1 MHKQFEKLK
10 SGFVADSN
18 PDHGTRDVWLARLA
32 DMIRDNT
39 EAIVA
44 AVSEDFG
51 HRTPVETQFGET
63 ANALMDIAH
72 TRKKLKKWMRADKR
86 PVGTNFI
93 PARAEVRFQPKGVVG
108 VISPWNY
115 PFSMAINPSIGALAA
130 GNRVMIKPSELTP
143 KTSELIQKLIA
154 EYFDDDVMG
163 VITGG
168 PEVAQEFTAL
178 PFDHVLFTGSTR
190 VGSLVMQAA
199 AKNLTPVTLELG
211 GKSPTLIDE
220 TYNMQKAVEKIASG
234 KLFNSGQTCIAP
246 DYVLVPKS
254 READF
259 IAKFTE
265 TARKF
270 YPSIHDNPDYTAII
284 SEGHFSRLSGLLE
297 DAREKGATITEV
309 YPEETGSSSNIRK
322 MPPKV
327 VSNVNDDMAIM
338 REEIFGPLLP
348 VVGYETPQ
356 DALAYV
362 NDRPHPLAMYGFSND
377 KGFVENLLHDT
388 IAGGVSINDTLM
400 HIVQN
405 DLPFGGV
412 GPSGMG
418 SYHGFDGFRTFS
430 HAKSVF
436 HQSGINARSLM
447 YPPYGKTMD
456 RLLKMLG

>member
-1 MHKQFEKLK
+1 MQTKFDKLK
-10 SGFVADSN
+10 TAHAANSN
-18 PDHGTRDVWLARLA
+18 PDHATRDTWLARLA
-32 DMIRDNT
+32 DMVRENT

-51 HRTPVETQFGET
+51 HRSAVETQFGET
-63 ANALMDIAH
+63 ANALMDIKH
-72 TRKKLKKWMRADKR
+72 TRKHLKKWMRNEKR

-93 PARAEVRFQPKGVVG
+93 PARAEVRYQPKGVVG

-143 KTSELIQKLIA
+143 KTSDLLQELIGK
-154 EYFDDDVMG
+154 YFDDDVMT
-163 VITGG
+163 VVTGG
-168 PEVAQEFTAL
+168 PEVAQEFTTL
-178 PFDHVLFTGSTR
+178 PFDHILFTGSTR

-211 GKSPTLIDE
+211 GKSPTIIDGA
-220 TYNMQKAVEKIASG
+220 YDMQKAVEKIVSG

-246 DYVLVPKS
+246 DYVLVPKT

-259 IAKFTE
+259 VAKYVE

-270 YPSIHDNPDYTAII
+270 YPSIHDNPDFTAII
-284 SEGHFSRLSGLLE
+284 SEGHFSRLTGLLE

-309 YPEETGSSSNIRK
+309 YPEESGSSANTRK
-322 MPPKV
+322 MPPRV

-338 REEIFGPLLP
+338 QEEIFGPLLP
-348 VVGYETPQ
+348 VVGYETPK
-356 DALAYV
+356 DALAFV
-362 NDRPHPLAMYGFSND
+362 SERPHPLAMYGFSND
-377 KGFVENLLHDT
+377 KGFVESLLDDT

-405 DLPFGGV
+405 DLPFGGA

-418 SYHGFDGFRTFS
+418 SYHGFDGFKTFS